1 MFEDEENDG
10 QSFVKSLLDDDCSSL
25 SDLISGTGDVDDSDR
40 SDGAHLSKKERES
53 ALNMSA
59 KKGGMIKRT
68 EGTYCFWSP
77 EVSLFDF
84 ACLPCTLLQ
93 LFLSSSYAHRNHA
106 DVPD

>member
-1 MFEDEENDG
+1 MFKDEEDDR
-10 QSFVKSLLDDDCSSL
+10 QSFVKSVLEDDFL
-25 SDLISGTGDVDDSDR
+25 SDSISGTGDVDDSSDR

>member
-1 MFEDEENDG
+1 MFEDEEN
-10 QSFVKSLLDDDCSSL
+10 SFVKSLLDDDFL
-25 SDLISGTGDVDDSDR
+25 SDSISGTGDVDDSSDR

>member
-1 MFEDEENDG
+1 MFEDEENE
-10 QSFVKSLLDDDCSSL
+10 VKSLLDDDFL
-25 SDLISGTGDVDDSDR
+25 SDSISGTGDVDDSSDR